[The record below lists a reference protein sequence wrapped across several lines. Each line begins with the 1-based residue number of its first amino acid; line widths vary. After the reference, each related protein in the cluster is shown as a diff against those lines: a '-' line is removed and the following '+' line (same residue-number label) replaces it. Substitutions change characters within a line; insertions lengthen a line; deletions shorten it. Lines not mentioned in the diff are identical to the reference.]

1 MKSPFASFVGRM
13 RAPHTNTTIMALT
26 ESQLISMLK
35 MQDEMNRKVNPE
47 WVSAKN
53 NWHRAILVEGV
64 EAIEHH
70 GWKWW
75 KKQECDMEQLRMEL
89 VDIWHF
95 ILSTSIEHKH
105 GNVALAKLDML
116 SELTLHQK
124 SVQFDNMY
132 YVLTQ
137 LNLLEKLDLLVGL
150 ATAKRTSLAL
160 FESLLADCD
169 MDWNALFKQYVGKN
183 VLNVFRQDHGYK
195 LGTYIK
201 VWDGREDNEHLIEVL
216 ATTDLNSS
224 DVRNTLYESLKMK
237 YSSVIESAENN

>member
-1 MKSPFASFVGRM
+1 
-13 RAPHTNTTIMALT
+13 MALT

-95 ILSTSIEHKH
+95 ILSVSIEHKH
-105 GNVALAKLDML
+105 GNVALAKLEML
-116 SELTLHQK
+116 SELSLHQK
-124 SVQFDNMY
+124 SVQFDNIY

-160 FESLLADCD
+160 FDSLLIDCG

-195 LGTYIK
+195 LGTYLK

-216 ATTDLNSS
+216 AATDPNSS
-224 DVRNTLYESLKMK
+224 DVRNTLYESLKTK
-237 YSSVIESAENN
+237 YTAAIESAENV